1 MIFITHY
8 CFRHVRE
15 RDAAPPLR
23 FCMRGFPVTTLLGAT
38 LMAAVL
44 LTTAFTDEF
53 GLTRAFGL
61 PFLATLAA
69 IDWLRYRQAPRATPS
84 SGEAV

>member
-1 MIFITHY
+1 
-8 CFRHVRE
+8 
-15 RDAAPPLR
+15 
-23 FCMRGFPVTTLLGAT
+23 
-38 LMAAVL
+38 MAAVL
-44 LTTAFTDEF
+44 LTMAFTDAF
-53 GLTRAFGL
+53 GLARAFGL